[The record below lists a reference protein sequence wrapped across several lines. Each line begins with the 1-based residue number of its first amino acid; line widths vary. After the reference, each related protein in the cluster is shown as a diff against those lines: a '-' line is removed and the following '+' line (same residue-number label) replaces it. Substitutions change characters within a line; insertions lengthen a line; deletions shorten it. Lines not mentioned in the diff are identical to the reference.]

1 LIAKTGRE
9 AAKRGLDFEPQV
21 NTEINRVLAGK
32 PKHKSSTG
40 LRGKVARAA
49 GEHIVSYAK
58 KKNMGVTSAERTPV
72 NYRRAD
78 IKLKASDRDV
88 AMVSLKIMQ
97 RQRNGDV
104 FSSEVISAC
113 KKFDL
118 LYPKNLNILLKRT
131 VKYDT
136 DGRYENYEQAL
147 EMDTRINA
155 VLIDNNIVYQEFDP
169 TKKEKILDY
178 VVSNIE

>member
-1 LIAKTGRE
+1 MRINIYGGPGLGKTTIAAFLFSE
-9 AAKRGLDFEPQV
+9 
-21 NTEINRVLAGK
+21 
-32 PKHKSSTG
+32 
-40 LRGKVARAA
+40 
-49 GEHIVSYAK
+49 
-58 KKNMGVTSAERTPV
+58 
-72 NYRRAD
+72 
-78 IKLKASDRDV
+78 
-88 AMVSLKIMQ
+88 LKIRHYSIEFVSEYIKDWAWIKRIPTSWDQWYIFGKQLHKEDVIARNGMYTVTDSPLWMQ
-97 RQRNGDV
+97 IAYMQRNGDV